1 MTLNNKLYLLHQ
13 YHQFL
18 YSLLKEN
25 SHNYF
30 LNKVVESILEDFHIE
45 DYIENK
51 WSDKLLSEELYAKLK
66 MVFQQI
72 ISIYDMLKK
81 QVGSYDI
88 NYHDFF
94 NHPQMPNILMD
105 ISRIEKDMGI
115 ELAESYN
122 FDVYTGRYLDG
133 STYDDH
139 KLDEAGVNIPSINLK
154 KSGSLI
160 KDLVDSV
167 KKNQGTKNKL

>member
-1 MTLNNKLYLLHQ
+1 MTLNNKLYLLHK

-25 SHNYF
+25 SHSYF

-45 DYIENK
+45 DYIESK
-51 WSDKLLSEELYAKLK
+51 WNNKLLSEELFAKLK

-72 ISIYDMLKK
+72 ITIYDVLKK
-81 QVGSYDI
+81 QIGSYDI

-94 NHPQMPNILMD
+94 DHPQMHDILID

-115 ELAESYN
+115 ELAERYN
-122 FDVYTGRYLDG
+122 FDVYTGKYLDG

-139 KLDEAGVNIPSINLK
+139 KFDEAEVNIPPINFK

-160 KDLVDSV
+160 KDLVDRVNKS
-167 KKNQGTKNKL
+167 KNTK